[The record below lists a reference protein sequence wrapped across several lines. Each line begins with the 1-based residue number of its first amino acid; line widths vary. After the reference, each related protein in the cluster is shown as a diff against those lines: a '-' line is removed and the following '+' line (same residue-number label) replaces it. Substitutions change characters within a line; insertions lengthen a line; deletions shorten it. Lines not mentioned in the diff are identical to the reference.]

1 MGMEMSPELKDLI
14 DGLMCRIAA
23 LEAEVIDLRAEN
35 AELKRRLGMNSGN
48 SSQPPSADGLK
59 KPRVPVSLRTKSGK
73 KSGGQEGHKGAALRQ
88 TEHPDKIVDHYPK
101 ICAGCGEALQGVASL
116 GHAARQVFDL
126 PEPRPLE
133 VTEHRAHSC
142 VCPCCSATTTGTFPE
157 DVTAPAQYGNALA
170 SLIVYLQI
178 QHHIPEERVVE
189 IMHDVFGIDLATDTA
204 ANMRK
209 AKAQKF
215 RGLAEAIGEI
225 VKKVPVKHMDETGFR
240 VAGALVWLHVAAT
253 SLLTFYRLGP
263 QRGAMLAGTVG
274 IIVHDFWGSYFKMPD
289 VAHALCN
296 AHLMRELKALMENE
310 KEAWAFAMFRFL
322 QQVCHAINIAKR
334 LGRPLDADFIAFL
347 EARYD
352 RIVAQGLTYHQSL
365 SPLDDPNKKRR
376 RGRKRHRIGENL
388 LIRLHDYRTDI
399 LRYLRDPAVPFTNN
413 QAEQDVRMMKIRQK
427 VSGSFRTTE
436 GAENF
441 SILRSVISTARK
453 QGWNILQTLA
463 AQNPIALIQN
473 LKTA

>member
-1 MGMEMSPELKDLI
+1 MSSTEKPVTLEELRAI
-14 DGLMCRIAA
+14 IRAQAATIAA
-23 LEAEVIDLRAEN
+23 LQQEVAD
-35 AELKRRLGMNSGN
+35 LKRRLGMNSGN

-73 KSGGQEGHKGAALRQ
+73 KSGGQEGHKGSALRQ
-88 TEHPDKIVDHYPK
+88 TEHPDKIIDHYPK
-101 ICAGCGEALQGVASL
+101 ICAGCGEALKGAASV

-133 VTEHRAHSC
+133 VAEHRAHTC
-142 VCPCCSATTTGTFPE
+142 VCPCCSATTSGAFPE
-157 DVTAPAQYGNALA
+157 DVTAPTQYGNTLA

-178 QHHIPEERVVE
+178 QHHIPEERVIE

-215 RGLAEAIGEI
+215 KGLAEAISEI
-225 VKKVPVKHMDETGFR
+225 VKKAPVKNMDETGFR

-274 IIVHDFWGSYFKMPD
+274 IIVHDFWGSYFKMPG
-289 VAHALCN
+289 VLHALCN

-310 KEAWAFAMFRFL
+310 KEAWAFALFRFL
-322 QQVCHAINIAKR
+322 QQVCHAINISKK
-334 LGRPLDADFIAFL
+334 LEKSLDPGFIAFL

-352 RIVAQGLTYHQSL
+352 RIVAQGLAYHQSL
-365 SPLDDPNKKRR
+365 PPLDDPNQRRR
-376 RGRKRHRIGENL
+376 RGRKRHRIGDNL
-388 LIRLHDYRTDI
+388 LLRLRDYKTDI
-399 LRYLRDPAVPFTNN
+399 LRCLHNPAVPFTNN

-427 VSGSFRTTE
+427 VSGSFRTTD

-441 SILRSVISTARK
+441 TILRSVISTARK

-463 AQNPIALIQN
+463 NPNPIALVQN

>member
-1 MGMEMSPELKDLI
+1 MS
-14 DGLMCRIAA
+14 
-23 LEAEVIDLRAEN
+23 RAEN
-35 AELKRRLGMNSGN
+35 PATREELYAIIRAQAATIAVLQQEVADLKRRLGMNSGN
-48 SSQPPSADGLK
+48 SSQPPSVDGLK

-73 KSGGQEGHKGAALRQ
+73 KSGGQEGHKGSGLRQ
-88 TEHPDKIVDHYPK
+88 TEHPNKIIEHYPK
-101 ICAGCGEALQGVASL
+101 VCAGCGEALNEAVSM

-126 PEPRPLE
+126 PDPRPLE
-133 VTEHRAHSC
+133 VTEHRAHTC
-142 VCPCCSATTTGTFPE
+142 VCPCCSATTTGAFPE
-157 DVTAPAQYGNALA
+157 DVTAPTQYGNTLA

-189 IMHDVFGIDLATDTA
+189 IMHDVFGIDIATDTA

-215 RGLAEAIGEI
+215 KGLAEAIGEI
-225 VKKVPVKHMDETGFR
+225 IKKAPVKHMDETGFR
-240 VAGALVWLHVAAT
+240 VVGALVWLHVAAT

-263 QRGAMLAGTVG
+263 KRGAMLAGTVG
-274 IIVHDFWGSYFKMPD
+274 IIVHDFFGSYFKMPD
-289 VAHALCN
+289 VLHALCN

-310 KEAWAFAMFRFL
+310 KEAWAFALFRFL
-322 QQVCHAINIAKR
+322 QQVCHALNTARR
-334 LGRPLDADFIAFL
+334 LEKPLDAGFIAFL

-352 RIVAQGLTYHQSL
+352 RIVAQGLAYHQSL
-365 SPLDDPNKKRR
+365 PPLDPPNAKRR
-376 RGRKRHRIGENL
+376 RGKKRHRIGENL
-388 LIRLHDYRTDI
+388 LIRLRDYRVDI
-399 LRYLRDPAVPFTNN
+399 LRCLRNPAVPFTNN

-427 VSGSFRTTE
+427 ISGSFRTTE

-463 AQNPIALIQN
+463 SPNPIALAQN

>member
-1 MGMEMSPELKDLI
+1 MEMSPELKGLI
-14 DGLMCRIAA
+14 EGLMGRIAA
-23 LEAEVIDLRAEN
+23 LEAEVMGLRAEN

-59 KPRVPVSLRTKSGK
+59 KRRVPVSLRTKSGK
-73 KSGGQEGHKGAALRQ
+73 KSGGQEGHKGSALQQ
-88 TEHPDKIVDHYPK
+88 TENPDKIINHYPNR
-101 ICAGCGEALQGVASL
+101 CVGCGEALGAALSV

-133 VTEHRAHSC
+133 VTEHRAHTC
-142 VCPCCSATTTGTFPE
+142 VCPCCSTATSGVFPE
-157 DVTAPAQYGNALA
+157 AVTAPTQYGNALA

-178 QHHIPEERVVE
+178 QHHIPEERVIE

-215 RGLAEAIGEI
+215 KGLVEAIGEI
-225 VKKVPVKHMDETGFR
+225 VKKAPIKNMDETGFR

-274 IIVHDFWGSYFKMPD
+274 IIVHDFWGSYFKMPG
-289 VAHALCN
+289 VLHALCN

-310 KEAWAFAMFRFL
+310 KEVWAFAMFRFL
-322 QQVCHAINIAKR
+322 QQICHAINTAKR
-334 LGRPLDADFIAFL
+334 LGRPLDPDFIAFL

-352 RIVAQGLTYHQSL
+352 RIVAQGLVYHQSL
-365 SPLDDPNKKRR
+365 TPLDDPNHKRR

-388 LIRLHDYRTDI
+388 LLRLRDYKADI
-399 LRYLRDPAVPFTNN
+399 LRCLHNHAVPFTNN

-441 SILRSVISTARK
+441 TILRSVISTARK

-463 AQNPIALIQN
+463 NPNPITLVQH